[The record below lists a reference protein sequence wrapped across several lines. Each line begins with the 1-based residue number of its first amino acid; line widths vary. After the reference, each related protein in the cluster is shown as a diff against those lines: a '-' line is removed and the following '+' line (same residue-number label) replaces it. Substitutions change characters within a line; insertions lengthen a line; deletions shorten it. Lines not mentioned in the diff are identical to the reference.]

1 MTLRDRI
8 PVEPLEE
15 ERLARIER
23 AVVAGLPARP
33 ARSVGW
39 RLIAPLA
46 VATVVAAAAL
56 VVWRS
61 RGGEEQARV
70 DDPVVVTAAEDGAR
84 VDLGDAVITT
94 GAGASFTVTRPG
106 GGVAVHLARGR
117 IELDVAPR
125 KDRPPLIVY
134 ADDVEVIV
142 VGTRFTVEWDDEV
155 TVTVAEGLVRVE
167 RGGDSKMVA
176 AGETWSQPARVAVAV
191 AGPVA
196 EPDVE
201 LRDRKASAPP
211 EPEPE
216 PEPEPVKEPKKRKD
230 RPVKVPVVVDPLDD
244 LRSAIRGGKVD
255 APAANYQELVKKSGE
270 EGARGL
276 YGLAYDEQ
284 NDDKQKRLLDSYV
297 RRFPR
302 GDNLDDVLWLR
313 VKSLC
318 RKNFD
323 AACRTAAHTF
333 ISKAPSDDERI
344 RIAVRV
350 TNTN

>member
-1 MTLRDRI
+1 MSLRDRI

-39 RLIAPLA
+39 RLVAPLA
-46 VATVVAAAAL
+46 VASVVAAAAL
-56 VVWRS
+56 VVWRG
-61 RGGEEQARV
+61 RGGDEERPRV

-94 GAGASFTVTRPG
+94 GAGASFTVTRPD

-125 KDRPPLIVY
+125 KDRPPLIVH

-191 AGPVA
+191 
-196 EPDVE
+196 
-201 LRDRKASAPP
+201 
-211 EPEPE
+211 
-216 PEPEPVKEPKKRKD
+216 
-230 RPVKVPVVVDPLDD
+230 
-244 LRSAIRGGKVD
+244 
-255 APAANYQELVKKSGE
+255 
-270 EGARGL
+270 
-276 YGLAYDEQ
+276 
-284 NDDKQKRLLDSYV
+284 
-297 RRFPR
+297 
-302 GDNLDDVLWLR
+302 
-313 VKSLC
+313 
-318 RKNFD
+318 
-323 AACRTAAHTF
+323 
-333 ISKAPSDDERI
+333 
-344 RIAVRV
+344 
-350 TNTN
+350 